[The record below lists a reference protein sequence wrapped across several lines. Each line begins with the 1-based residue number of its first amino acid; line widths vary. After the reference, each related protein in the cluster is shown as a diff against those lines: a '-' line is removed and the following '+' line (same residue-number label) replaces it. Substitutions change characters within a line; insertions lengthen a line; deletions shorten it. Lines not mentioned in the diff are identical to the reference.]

1 MPSDAYNAALAAM
14 KERMAE
20 AAGGPPPDLATT
32 RAGFEDGYRSMPVP
46 DEVTFTPVDA
56 GGVPAEWVTPPEVE
70 GNRAIV
76 YLHGGGYVVG
86 SLNTHRHV
94 VSRLALAA
102 KARLLNVDYRLAP
115 ENPYPAALDDAMVA
129 WRWHLA
135 NGGEAAHTAIAGDS
149 AGGGL
154 TIALCMRL
162 RDEGMALPAC
172 AAPISPWTDLTFSGD
187 SMTERAE
194 RDPLRA
200 GADALSGMV
209 MACTAGVD
217 ATQPYISPVFG
228 TFDNLPPMMIQVG
241 TEEVLYDDS
250 TRVVKAIENA
260 NGSVEFRPWQDM
272 MHVWHLLAGV
282 APEAEEGIAE
292 LAGFIAAQT

>member
-1 MPSDAYNAALAAM
+1 MPSDAYNAALSAM
-14 KERMAE
+14 KKRMAE
-20 AAGGPPPDLATT
+20 AAAAPQPDLATT
-32 RAGFEDGYRSMPVP
+32 RAGFEAGYASMPIP
-46 DEVTFTPVDA
+46 DGATVTPVDA
-56 GGVPAEWVTPPEVE
+56 GGVPAEWVAPPEVE
-70 GNRAIV
+70 GNRTIV

-115 ENPYPAALDDAMVA
+115 ENPYPAALEDAMSA
-129 WRWHLA
+129 WQWHLA
-135 NGGEAAHTAIAGDS
+135 NGGEAARTAIAGDS

-154 TIALCMRL
+154 TIALCMKL
-162 RDEGMALPAC
+162 RDEGMEQPAC
-172 AAPISPWTDLTFSGD
+172 ATPISPWTDLTFSGD

-194 RDPLRA
+194 RDPMLA
-200 GADALSGMV
+200 GADALVGMV
-209 MACTAGVD
+209 KAYAHSVD
-217 ATQPYISPVFG
+217 ASDPYISPVFG
-228 TFDNLPPMMIQVG
+228 KFEDLPPMMIQVG

-250 TRVVKAIENA
+250 TRVVKGIESA
-260 NGSVEFRPWQDM
+260 SGSVEFRPWQDM

-292 LAGFIAAQT
+292 LAAYIVERT

>member
-1 MPSDAYNAALAAM
+1 MPSDAYNAAVAALKQQM
-14 KERMAE
+14 QD
-20 AAGGPPPDLATT
+20 AAGGPPPDLATM
-32 RAGFEDGYRSMPVP
+32 RAGFEQGYSSMPVP
-46 DEVTFTPVDA
+46 DGVGFTPVDA

-94 VSRLALAA
+94 VSRLAQGA
-102 KARLLNVDYRLAP
+102 KARVLNVDYRLAP
-115 ENPYPAALDDAMVA
+115 ENPFPAALDDAMAA
-129 WRWHLA
+129 WQWHLA
-135 NGGEAAHTAIAGDS
+135 NGGEAAHTAISGDS

-154 TIALCMRL
+154 AIALCMKL
-162 RDEGMALPAC
+162 RDEGLEQPAC

-194 RDPLRA
+194 RDPMLA

-209 MACTAGVD
+209 MAYAQSTD
-217 ATQPYISPVFG
+217 ATDPYVSPVFG

-250 TRVVKAIENA
+250 TRVVKGIENA

-292 LAGFIAAQT
+292 LAAYIAEQT

>member
-20 AAGGPPPDLATT
+20 AADSPPPDLATT
-32 RAGFEDGYRSMPVP
+32 RAGFEEAYSSMPIPEGVSF
-46 DEVTFTPVDA
+46 ELIDA

-86 SLNTHRHV
+86 NLNTHRHV
-94 VSRLALAA
+94 VSRLALGA
-102 KARLLNVDYRLAP
+102 KARVLNVDYRLAP
-115 ENPYPAALDDAMVA
+115 ENPYPAALDDAMAA
-129 WRWHLA
+129 WQWHLA

-154 TIALCMRL
+154 TIALCMKL
-162 RDEGMALPAC
+162 RDEGLEQPAC

-187 SMTERAE
+187 SMTERAD
-194 RDPLRA
+194 RDPLLA

-209 MACTAGVD
+209 TAFAGGVD
-217 ATQPYISPVFG
+217 AASPYVSPVFG
-228 TFDNLPPMMIQVG
+228 TFENLPPMMIQVG
-241 TEEVLYDDS
+241 TEEVLFDDS

-272 MHVWHLLAGV
+272 MHVWHLMAGYV
-282 APEAEEGIAE
+282 PEAEEGIAE
-292 LAGFIAAQT
+292 LAAYIASRI

>member
-1 MPSDAYNAALAAM
+1 MPSDAYNAAVDALKQQMQESAA
-14 KERMAE
+14 
-20 AAGGPPPDLATT
+20 GPPPDLATT
-32 RAGFEDGYRSMPVP
+32 RAGFEAGYSSMPVP
-46 DEVTFTPVDA
+46 DGVSFTSVDA

-70 GNRAIV
+70 GNRTIL
-76 YLHGGGYVVG
+76 YFHGGGYVVG

-94 VSRLALAA
+94 VSRMALVA
-102 KARLLNVDYRLAP
+102 KARVLNVDYRLAP
-115 ENPYPAALDDAMVA
+115 ENPFPAALDDAMAA
-129 WRWHLA
+129 WQWHLD
-135 NGGEAAHTAIAGDS
+135 NGGEAAHTAISGDS

-154 TIALCMRL
+154 TIALCMKL
-162 RDEGMALPAC
+162 RDAGLPLPAC

-187 SMTERAE
+187 SMTDRAD
-194 RDPLRA
+194 RDPMLA

-209 MACTAGVD
+209 MAYAQGTD
-217 ATQPYISPVFG
+217 ATDPYVSPVFG
-228 TFDNLPPMMIQVG
+228 TFENLPPMMIQVG

-250 TRVVKAIENA
+250 TRVVKGIENA

-292 LAGFIAAQT
+292 LAAYIAERV

>member
-1 MPSDAYNAALAAM
+1 MPSDAYNAAVAALIAQM
-14 KERMAE
+14 QE
-20 AAGGPPPDLATT
+20 AASSPPPDIATT
-32 RAGFEDGYRSMPVP
+32 RAGFEQGYSSMPVP
-46 DEVTFTPVDA
+46 DGVSFEPVDA

-94 VSRLALAA
+94 VSRLALGA

-115 ENPYPAALDDAMVA
+115 ENPFPAALDDAMAA
-129 WRWHLA
+129 WNWHLA
-135 NGGEAAHTAIAGDS
+135 NGGDAAHTAISGDS

-162 RDEGMALPAC
+162 RDEGMDQPAC

-187 SMTERAE
+187 SMTERAD
-194 RDPLRA
+194 RDPLLA

-209 MACTAGVD
+209 MAYSASLD
-217 ATQPYISPVFG
+217 ATQPYVSPVFG

-282 APEAEEGIAE
+282 APEADEGIAE

>member
-56 GGVPAEWVTPPEVE
+56 GGVPAEWVTPSEVE

-94 VSRLALAA
+94 VSRLALDA

-135 NGGEAAHTAIAGDS
+135 NGGEAAHTAISGDS

-187 SMTERAE
+187 SMIERAE
-194 RDPLRA
+194 RDPLLA

-209 MACTAGVD
+209 MAYSASVD
-217 ATQPYISPVFG
+217 ATNPYVSPVFG

-292 LAGFIAAQT
+292 LAGFISAQT

>member
-1 MPSDAYNAALAAM
+1 MPSDAYNAAIAALKQQM
-14 KERMAE
+14 QES
-20 AAGGPPPDLATT
+20 AAGPPPDLATT
-32 RAGFEDGYRSMPVP
+32 RAGFEAGYSSMPVP
-46 DEVTFTPVDA
+46 DGVSFAPVDA
-56 GGVPAEWVTPPEVE
+56 GGVPSEWVTPPEVE
-70 GNRAIV
+70 GNRAIL

-94 VSRLALAA
+94 VSRLAQGA

-115 ENPYPAALDDAMVA
+115 ENPYPAALDDAMAA
-129 WRWHLA
+129 WQWHLA
-135 NGGEAAHTAIAGDS
+135 NGGEAAHTAISGDS

-154 TIALCMRL
+154 AVALCMKL
-162 RDEGMALPAC
+162 RDEGLPLPAC

-187 SMTERAE
+187 SMTDRAD
-194 RDPLRA
+194 RDPMLA
-200 GADALSGMV
+200 GANALSGMV
-209 MACTAGVD
+209 MAYAQGTD
-217 ATQPYISPVFG
+217 ATDPYVSPVFG

-292 LAGFIAAQT
+292 LAAYIDDRT

>member
-1 MPSDAYNAALAAM
+1 MPSDAYNAAVAAI
-14 KERMAE
+14 KEQMQ
-20 AAGGPPPDLATT
+20 AANAGPPPDLETT
-32 RAGFEDGYRSMPVP
+32 RAGFEASYSSMPVP
-46 DEVTFTPVDA
+46 DGVNVTPVDA
-56 GGVPAEWVTPPEVE
+56 GGVPAEWVTPSEVE
-70 GNRAIV
+70 GNRTII

-94 VSRLALAA
+94 VSRLAVGA

-115 ENPYPAALDDAMVA
+115 ENPFPAALDDAMAA
-129 WRWHLA
+129 WQWHLA
-135 NGGEAAHTAIAGDS
+135 NGGEAAHTAISGDS

-154 TIALCMRL
+154 TIALCMKL
-162 RDEGMALPAC
+162 RDEGLEQPAC

-194 RDPLRA
+194 RDPMLS
-200 GADALSGMV
+200 GADALHGMV
-209 MACTAGVD
+209 MAYAQSVD
-217 ATQPYISPVFG
+217 ATDPYVSPVFG
-228 TFDNLPPMMIQVG
+228 TFEGLPPMMIQVG

-250 TRVVKAIENA
+250 TRVVKGIENA
-260 NGSVEFRPWQDM
+260 NGTVEFRPWQDM

-292 LAGFIAAQT
+292 MAAYIAERT

>member
-1 MPSDAYNAALAAM
+1 MPSDAYNAAVDALKQQMQESAA
-14 KERMAE
+14 
-20 AAGGPPPDLATT
+20 GPPPDLATT
-32 RAGFEDGYRSMPVP
+32 RAGFEAGYSSMPVP
-46 DEVTFTPVDA
+46 DGVSFAPVDA
-56 GGVPAEWVTPPEVE
+56 GGVSAEWVTPPEVE
-70 GNRAIV
+70 GNRTIL

-94 VSRLALAA
+94 VSRLAQGA

-115 ENPYPAALDDAMVA
+115 ESPFPAALDDAMAA
-129 WRWHLA
+129 WQWHLA
-135 NGGEAAHTAIAGDS
+135 NGGEAAHTAISGDS

-154 TIALCMRL
+154 TIALCMKL

-187 SMTERAE
+187 SMIERAE
-194 RDPLRA
+194 RDPMLA

-209 MACTAGVD
+209 MAYAQSTD
-217 ATQPYISPVFG
+217 ATDPYVSPVFG
-228 TFDNLPPMMIQVG
+228 TFDDLPPMMIQVG

-292 LAGFIAAQT
+292 LAAYIAERT

>member
-20 AAGGPPPDLATT
+20 AAGAPPPDLATT
-32 RAGFEDGYRSMPVP
+32 RAGFEQGYSSMPIP
-46 DEVTFTPVDA
+46 DEVSFEPVDA
-56 GGVPAEWVTPPEVE
+56 GGVAAEWVTPPEVV

-86 SLNTHRHV
+86 NLNTHRHV
-94 VSRLALAA
+94 VSRLALGA

-115 ENPYPAALDDAMVA
+115 ENPYPAALDDAMAA
-129 WRWHLA
+129 WQWHLA
-135 NGGEAAHTAIAGDS
+135 NKGEAAHTAISGDS

-154 TIALCMRL
+154 AIALCMRL
-162 RDEGMALPAC
+162 RDEGLPQPAC

-187 SMTERAE
+187 SMTERAD
-194 RDPLRA
+194 RDPLLA

-209 MACTAGVD
+209 MAYSATVD

-292 LAGFIAAQT
+292 LAAYIAEQT

>member
-1 MPSDAYNAALAAM
+1 
-14 KERMAE
+14 
-20 AAGGPPPDLATT
+20 
-32 RAGFEDGYRSMPVP
+32 MPVP
-46 DEVTFTPVDA
+46 DGVSFAPVDA
-56 GGVPAEWVTPPEVE
+56 GGVSAEWVTPPEVE
-70 GNRAIV
+70 GNRTIL

-94 VSRLALAA
+94 VSRLAQGA

-115 ENPYPAALDDAMVA
+115 ESPFPAALDDAMAA
-129 WRWHLA
+129 WQWHLA
-135 NGGEAAHTAIAGDS
+135 NGGEAAHTAISGDS

-154 TIALCMRL
+154 TIALCMKL

-187 SMTERAE
+187 SMIERAE
-194 RDPLRA
+194 RDPMLA

-209 MACTAGVD
+209 MAYAQSTD
-217 ATQPYISPVFG
+217 ATDPYVSPVFG
-228 TFDNLPPMMIQVG
+228 TFDDLPPMMIQVG

-292 LAGFIAAQT
+292 LAAYIAERT

>member
-1 MPSDAYNAALAAM
+1 MPSDAYNFALAAM

-20 AAGGPPPDLATT
+20 SAGSPPPDVATM
-32 RAGFEDGYRSMPVP
+32 RAGFEAGYAMMPVA
-46 DEVTFTPVDA
+46 DGVSFVLVDA

-70 GNRAIV
+70 GNRTIV

-86 SLNTHRHV
+86 NLNTHRHV

-102 KARLLNVDYRLAP
+102 NARLLNVDYRLAP
-115 ENPYPAALDDAMVA
+115 ENPYPAALDDALAA
-129 WRWHLA
+129 WQWHLA
-135 NGGEAAHTAIAGDS
+135 NGGDAAHTAISGDS

-154 TIALCMRL
+154 AIALCMKL
-162 RDEGMALPAC
+162 RDEGLPLPAC
-172 AAPISPWTDLTFSGD
+172 VAPISPWTDLTFSGD

-194 RDPLRA
+194 RDPLLA
-200 GADALSGMV
+200 GSDALSGLV
-209 MACTAGVD
+209 RAYAASVD
-217 ATQPYISPVFG
+217 AGDPYISPVFG
-228 TFDNLPPMMIQVG
+228 KFEDLPPMMIQVG

-250 TRVVKAIENA
+250 TRVVRGIESA
-260 NGSVEFRPWQDM
+260 GGSVEFRPWQDM

-292 LAGFIAAQT
+292 LATYIAEQT

>member
-1 MPSDAYNAALAAM
+1 MPSDAYNAAAAAIRQQM
-14 KERMAE
+14 QQAN
-20 AAGGPPPDLATT
+20 AGPPPDLETT
-32 RAGFEDGYRSMPVP
+32 RAGFEASYSSRPIPDGVSVA
-46 DEVTFTPVDA
+46 PVDA

-70 GNRAIV
+70 GNRTII

-86 SLNTHRHV
+86 NLNTHRHV
-94 VSRLALAA
+94 VSRLAVAA

-115 ENPYPAALDDAMVA
+115 ENPFPAALDDAMAA
-129 WRWHLA
+129 WQWHLA
-135 NGGEAAHTAIAGDS
+135 NGGEPAHTAISGDS

-154 TIALCMRL
+154 TIALCMKL
-162 RDEGMALPAC
+162 RDEGLEQPAC

-194 RDPLRA
+194 RDPMLS
-200 GADALSGMV
+200 GGDALHGMV
-209 MACTAGVD
+209 MAYAQSVD
-217 ATQPYISPVFG
+217 AADPYISPVFG
-228 TFDNLPPMMIQVG
+228 KFEDLPPMMIQVG

-250 TRVVKAIENA
+250 TRVVEGIESA
-260 NGSVEFRPWQDM
+260 SGSVEFRPWQDM

-292 LAGFIAAQT
+292 LAAYIAERT

>member
-14 KERMAE
+14 KERLAE
-20 AAGGPPPDLATT
+20 TADSPPPDVATI
-32 RAGFEDGYRSMPVP
+32 RSGFEAGYAAMPVA
-46 DEVTFTPVDA
+46 DGVGFAPVDA

-86 SLNTHRHV
+86 NLNTHRHV

-115 ENPYPAALDDAMVA
+115 ENPYPAALDDALAA
-129 WRWHLA
+129 WQWHLA
-135 NGGEAAHTAIAGDS
+135 SGGDAARTAVSGDS

-154 TIALCMRL
+154 AIALCMKL
-162 RDEGMALPAC
+162 RDEGLPQPAC

-194 RDPLRA
+194 RDPLLA
-200 GADALSGMV
+200 GSDALSGMV
-209 MACTAGVD
+209 MAYAASVD
-217 ATQPYISPVFG
+217 AADPYISPVFG
-228 TFDNLPPMMIQVG
+228 KFEDLPPMMIQVG

-250 TRVVKAIENA
+250 TRVVKGIEGA
-260 NGSVEFRPWQDM
+260 GGSVEFRPWQDM

-282 APEAEEGIAE
+282 APESEEGIAE
-292 LAGFIAAQT
+292 LAAYIATHT